1 MYIPSSG
8 GLNTKWKTEHKQRC
22 TNYFTWKKR
31 LASHTLVLKRYTL
44 IYAPFLSYSSLIS
57 RIIRPSRKA
66 VRLKYSAGVFV
77 TSYKPSV
84 LKGSIRK
91 SVYCVVS
98 WTGLMYS
105 TSQLDAARCGR
116 SNKTWRF
123 PKDRNGQEDVE
134 ELESFEDKDR
144 RHSVWCCSVRSD

>member
-1 MYIPSSG
+1 M
-8 GLNTKWKTEHKQRC
+8 HKLFYVQ
-22 TNYFTWKKR
+22 KR
-31 LASHTLVLKRYTL
+31 LANYTL
-44 IYAPFLSYSSLIS
+44 ALKSYTPIYAPFPPYSSLIS
-57 RIIRPSRKA
+57 RIIHPSSKA

-84 LKGSIRK
+84 LKGSIRE

-134 ELESFEDKDR
+134 ELESTEDR
-144 RHSVWCCSVRSD
+144 RHSVWCCSV